1 MSPRRVIGLVLLLGS
16 PALAQQRPALD
27 LQLAPAGAR
36 NEGPTV
42 SANRVLDDQHVR
54 ELLSSSFP
62 AELHF
67 RLELWRMGG
76 VFNEPESAT
85 AWDIRVQYDPYS
97 QRYRVARRHNTEIR
111 DLGSF
116 GSLADAQAEVEK
128 PFRVPLTATHA
139 GQRYYY
145 SAVLD
150 VQLLQVSD
158 LDEMQSW
165 LRGDLQPAVH
175 GKGNVLSA
183 FKNGLGRLL
192 SRILGGEKRT
202 YKQQSPIFT
211 AG

>member
-1 MSPRRVIGLVLLLGS
+1 VSLRHVIGLVLLATG
-16 PALAQQRPALD
+16 PAQAQARPALE
-27 LQLAPAGAR
+27 LQLGPAGAR
-36 NEGPTV
+36 TEGPSV

-67 RLELWRMGG
+67 RLELWRLGG
-76 VFNEPESAT
+76 VFNELESAT

-97 QRYRVARRHNTEIR
+97 KRYRVARRHNAELR

-116 GSLADAQAEVEK
+116 GSLAEAQAEVEK

-165 LRGDLQPAVH
+165 LRGDLKPAVQ
-175 GKGNVLSA
+175 GKGNPFSA
-183 FKNGLGRLL
+183 IKNGLGRLL
-192 SRILGGEKRT
+192 SRILGGEKRN

-211 AG
+211 AE